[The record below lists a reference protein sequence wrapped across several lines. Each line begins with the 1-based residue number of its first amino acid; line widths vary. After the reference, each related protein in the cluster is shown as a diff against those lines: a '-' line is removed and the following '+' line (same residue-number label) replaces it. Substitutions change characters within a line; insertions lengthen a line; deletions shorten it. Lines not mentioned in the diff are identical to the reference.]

1 MKLPPIKMHCAVLL
15 ATWFLAACAAQS
27 NLNAD
32 NPPALTL
39 RPEKPLL
46 LASAEKVPP
55 VQDDDAL
62 LEDDWDPL
70 TEDESTQTLSMPD
83 PLETFNRA
91 MFHVNDKLYFWV
103 LKPVARG
110 YRAVMPQTARTG
122 VQNFFNNLLAP
133 LRLVNCILQGK
144 GRAAEAELAKFLYN
158 STVGVLGFGNPAQKY
173 PALNPDA
180 EDLGQTLGSYG
191 IGNGFYII
199 WPVLGSSTLRDSV
212 GLVGDAFLNPIN
224 YVDPVEASYAIT
236 GYRTINNLSFRI
248 GDYESLKKA
257 ALDPYEA
264 MRNAY
269 FQLRQS
275 KIKK

>member
-1 MKLPPIKMHCAVLL
+1 MRYAVLL
-15 ATWFLAACAAQS
+15 LFCLLTACASQS
-27 NLNAD
+27 PRTED
-32 NPPALTL
+32 KTPALTL
-39 RPEKPLL
+39 GPEKPLL
-46 LASAEKVPP
+46 LASTEPVPD
-55 VQDDDAL
+55 VQDDEAL
-62 LEDDWDPL
+62 FQDDWETL
-70 TEDESTQTLSMPD
+70 GEDESAQTLSMPD
-83 PLETFNRA
+83 PLESFNRA
-91 MFHVNDKLYFWV
+91 MFSVNDKLYFWV

-110 YRAVMPQTARTG
+110 YRAVTPQFLRTG
-122 VQNFFNNLLAP
+122 VLNFFNNLLTP

-144 GRAAEAELAKFLYN
+144 GRAAEAEIAKFIFN

-173 PALNPDA
+173 PELNPDS

-199 WPVLGSSTLRDSV
+199 WPVLGSSTLRDTV
-212 GLVGDAFLNPIN
+212 GLVGDAFLNPVN
-224 YVDPVEASYAIT
+224 YVNPAEASYALS

-248 GDYESLKKA
+248 GDYEALKKA

>member
-1 MKLPPIKMHCAVLL
+1 MHCAVLL
-15 ATWFLAACAAQS
+15 ATLFLAACAAQS

-55 VQDDDAL
+55 VQDDDAF